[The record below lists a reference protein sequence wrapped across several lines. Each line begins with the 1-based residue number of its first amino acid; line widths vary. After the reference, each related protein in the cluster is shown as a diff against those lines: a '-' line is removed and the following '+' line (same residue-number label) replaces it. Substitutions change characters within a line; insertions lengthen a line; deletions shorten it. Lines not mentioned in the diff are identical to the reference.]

1 MAIPITAIVTGVTT
15 AVPII
20 SKIFGGKPE
29 PRDEAAARWMAGWQ
43 RDMTPS
49 QWAYFSQWIN
59 VRLEKQ
65 DWCEAC
71 PIALATQRS
80 DEPRDKWL
88 FIGRKSNDIL
98 GKSPNCR
105 PDWQETG
112 GIDVQAL
119 VDDQANA
126 NLAPESRVSM
136 AGLGGMTPLLIAG
149 GVLLALMLFKKR

>member
-1 MAIPITAIVTGVTT
+1 M
-15 AVPII
+15 AVPVAAII
-20 SKIFGGKPE
+20 GGAKVVSGILGGGE
-29 PRDEAAARWMAGWQ
+29 SRDEAAARWMAGWK

-49 QWAYFSQWIN
+49 QWAYFSQWIAT
-59 VRLEKQ
+59 RLEKR
-65 DWCEAC
+65 DWNDAC
-71 PIALATQRS
+71 PCVKVPYGYKQLFM
-80 DEPRDKWL
+80 EPVDKWY

-126 NLAPESRVSM
+126 NLPPESRVSI
-136 AGLGGMTPLLIAG
+136 AGLGGMTPVLIAG